1 MKPALLLLAVVSVLV
16 FAATAQ
22 ADTAEENFLDSLKA
36 NGIVFTV
43 RNDGL
48 AVGHFVC
55 AELFAGETTRSVSGL
70 IQDKASMTSK
80 KADVVVAQSVAAFCP
95 SLTKT
100 LA

>member
-1 MKPALLLLAVVSVLV
+1 MKRAFLLLAVVSVL
-16 FAATAQ
+16 FAPTAL

-36 NGIVFTV
+36 NGIVFTP

-70 IQDKASMTSK
+70 IQDKASMTLK